1 MDSLVRIEPLF
12 KQYIFGARL
21 SIIDTMLDAN
31 ALLEHS
37 PYIGIFA
44 LLILGGIGLPFPEDA
59 TLILTGFLVAQQVIN
74 PVPAFLAVYS
84 GLLISDFFLYWVG
97 KKYGRMLVFHKRFQ
111 KVISPEQI
119 ERLEEK
125 FKRRGMWVVLI
136 GRHVW
141 GLRAQIF
148 LVAGVMRMP
157 PIKFLAADGVTSL
170 FTIALMGGIG
180 YAGGNSIDVLK
191 RNVKRIEHIVILILV
206 ILVTAWIVYRHF
218 KIKKS

>member
-1 MDSLVRIEPLF
+1 M
-12 KQYIFGARL
+12 
-21 SIIDTMLDAN
+21 MLEAN

-59 TLILTGFLVAQQVIN
+59 TLILTGFLVAQQVVE
-74 PVPAFLAVYS
+74 PLPAFFAVYS

-97 KKYGRMLVFHKRFQ
+97 RKYGRMLVFHKPFQ
-111 KVISPEQI
+111 KIISPEQI
-119 ERLEEK
+119 EKLEEK
-125 FKRRGMWVVLI
+125 FKRRGLWVVLI
-136 GRHVW
+136 GRHVL

-148 LVAGVMRMP
+148 LVAGVLRMP
-157 PIKFLAADGVTSL
+157 AIRFLAADGFTSL

-180 YAGGNSIDVLK
+180 YAGGNSIEVLK